1 MATSGVLNMYFDEHA
16 FGVRLYYAD
25 NFKLPPAETAACQCM
40 KVSFPPSF
48 YQVLTIRSGL
58 NGCYV

>member
-1 MATSGVLNMYFDEHA
+1 MATMGVLNMYFDEDA

-25 NFKLPPAETAACQCM
+25 DFKLPPAETAACQCM

-48 YQVLTIRSGL
+48 FLGFNYTF
-58 NGCYV
+58 